1 MSSEENLKNVKS
13 KLKNVADTI
22 RDFILQLGKLRQ
34 DLLDLSSSL
43 EKITVTSGSEKEKM
57 MVSKLPPTPI
67 PEPPPISEPEPE
79 LKTSTPPETIETS
92 ATEAQVSDQ
101 EVSEEMITESFLSE
115 AKATPTIVEETVET
129 PKTET
134 TEPEVTLE
142 QLDLKTEELKPVS
155 EIATSALPL
164 NKVVSL
170 LNELEQFCEGSLPAE
185 EVAAKI
191 ESTRKSLQS
200 LVLYHPI
207 YYEMNQIAAKLRAD
221 SPKQPLSPTDK
232 EMLLSKIPQWKR
244 RMM

>member
-1 MSSEENLKNVKS
+1 MSSEEDLKNVRS
-13 KLKNVADTI
+13 KLKDVADTI
-22 RDFILQLGKLRQ
+22 RDVILQLGKLRQ
-34 DLLDLSSSL
+34 DLLDLSSNL
-43 EKITVTSGSEKEKM
+43 EKITVNSGSEIEKTM
-57 MVSKLPPTPI
+57 LSKLPTVPVPK
-67 PEPPPISEPEPE
+67 PPLISEQEPE
-79 LKTSTPPETIETS
+79 LKTAISPETIETP
-92 ATEAQVSDQ
+92 ATEVSDQ

-115 AKATPTIVEETVET
+115 AKATPTIFEETPDT
-129 PKTET
+129 PKTEA
-134 TEPEVTLE
+134 TEPKVTLD
-142 QLDLKTEELKPVS
+142 QLDSKTEALKPVS
-155 EIATSALPL
+155 EITTSALPL

-191 ESTRKSLQS
+191 ESTRKSLES

-207 YYEMNQIAAKLRAD
+207 YYEMNKIAAKLRAD